1 MHNVHACLII
11 SSLQLLLREAV
22 ELEHEAD
29 GQGDASHPPFPVSLT
44 DMLLAS
50 GHEPWVADV
59 LPVCPGHAAAPYQ
72 HASAVRVSVRHITAC
87 TACVVLQRI
96 RDPHG
101 LNWRGLPL

>member
-1 MHNVHACLII
+1 MSAGPLRVALETQLCEWLMHNVHACLII

-50 GHEPWVADV
+50 GHGP
-59 LPVCPGHAAAPYQ
+59 
-72 HASAVRVSVRHITAC
+72 
-87 TACVVLQRI
+87 
-96 RDPHG
+96 
-101 LNWRGLPL
+101 